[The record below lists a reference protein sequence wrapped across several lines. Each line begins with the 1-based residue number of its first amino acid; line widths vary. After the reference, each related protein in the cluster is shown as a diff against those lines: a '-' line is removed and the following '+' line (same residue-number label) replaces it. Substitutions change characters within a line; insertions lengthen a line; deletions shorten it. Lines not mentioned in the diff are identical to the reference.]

1 MNVLKFSLK
10 TFAHN
15 LYNLFAYDLH
25 QYDFR
30 QKKQIDEIRLI
41 LALEQMKTF
50 VNDERSQPYKEELEF
65 VLKNGIRNFPYEQ
78 QKTLETVESG
88 FDKSKKMP
96 FVLHQGKRLYF
107 PSDFS
112 PKDAEK
118 QYRGFIE
125 KENLLGGGYMK
136 KAPHQ
141 YQTENFKVELGDVF
155 VDVGAA
161 EGLVALDV
169 VEKASKLYIIESNR
183 YWIPALKATFEPYK
197 NKCVIVK
204 KMVSDKNSLKSI
216 TLSKLLSKEINSPI
230 FIKMDIEG
238 HEANVLESS
247 AGFLSDAPFAK
258 VACCTYHKWGDAEK
272 IVSFFDRLGYKHEF
286 SEGWMLQWIVEDDP
300 LYPPF
305 FRHGV
310 LRARK

>member
-1 MNVLKFSLK
+1 MNVSKFSLK
-10 TFAHN
+10 TFARN
-15 LYNLFAYDLH
+15 LYNLFVYDLH

-30 QKKQIDEIRLI
+30 QKKQIDDIRLI

-78 QKTLETVESG
+78 QKTLETVETG
-88 FDKSKKMP
+88 FDQSKKMP

-112 PKDAEK
+112 PKDAER

-141 YQTENFKVELGDVF
+141 YQTDNFKVEPGDVF

-169 VEKASKLYIIESNR
+169 VEKVSKLYIIESNR
-183 YWIPALKATFEPYK
+183 YWIPALKATFEPFK
-197 NKCVIVK
+197 EKCVIVHK
-204 KMVSDKNSLKSI
+204 LVSNKNSRSSI
-216 TLSKLLSKEINSPI
+216 TLSKLLAEEMSRPI

-238 HEANVLESS
+238 YETSVLESS
-247 AGFLSDAPFAK
+247 VDFLAQAPCAK
-258 VACCTYHKWGDAEK
+258 VACCTYHKHDDAER
-272 IVSFFDRLGYKHEF
+272 IVAFFDRLGYHHEF
-286 SEGWMLQWIVEDDP
+286 SDGWMLQWIIEDDP